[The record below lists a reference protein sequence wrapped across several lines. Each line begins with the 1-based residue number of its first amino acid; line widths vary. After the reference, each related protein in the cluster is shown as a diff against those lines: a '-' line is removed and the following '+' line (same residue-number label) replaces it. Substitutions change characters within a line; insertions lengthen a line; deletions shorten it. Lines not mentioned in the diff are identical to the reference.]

1 MVQGL
6 KFPSQNPN
14 PWGEEEGRGR
24 TRRWRRGEPGKV
36 KKKRERVGRERDIY
50 PPLTLD

>member
-14 PWGEEEGRGR
+14 PRGEEEGRDREEKNAR
-24 TRRWRRGEPGKV
+24 TREV
-36 KKKRERVGRERDIY
+36 A
-50 PPLTLD
+50 